1 MSVRVSEIVSLED
14 RQLAY
19 DIRRIVFCDEQGVSR
34 EEEFD
39 GLDDIC
45 RHYLV
50 SVDALGVGTART
62 RVLEAGEIKIE
73 RVAVLRAYRGLGL
86 GSALMRRVMEEAG
99 TAPMVLNAQFRTKS
113 FYKALGFS
121 AVGDIF
127 DEAGIEHVR
136 MIRNR

>member
-39 GLDDIC
+39 GLDDIS

-62 RVLEAGEIKIE
+62 RVLEAGEIKI
-73 RVAVLRAYRGLGL
+73 VAVLRAYRGLGL

>member
-1 MSVRVSEIVSLED
+1 MPIRVSEIASQED
-14 RQLAY
+14 RQRAY
-19 DIRRIVFCDEQGVSR
+19 EIRRIVFCAEQGVSR

-39 GLDDIC
+39 GLDDSC

-50 SVDALGVGTART
+50 FVDAVGVGTART
-62 RVLEAGEIKIE
+62 RILESGEIKIE
-73 RVAVLRAYRGLGL
+73 RVAVLQAYRGLGIG
-86 GSALMRRVMEEAG
+86 GSLMRRIMEEAG
-99 TAPMVLNAQFRTKS
+99 SAPMVLNAQFRTKS

-136 MIRNR
+136 MIRNS

>member
-39 GLDDIC
+39 GLDDIS